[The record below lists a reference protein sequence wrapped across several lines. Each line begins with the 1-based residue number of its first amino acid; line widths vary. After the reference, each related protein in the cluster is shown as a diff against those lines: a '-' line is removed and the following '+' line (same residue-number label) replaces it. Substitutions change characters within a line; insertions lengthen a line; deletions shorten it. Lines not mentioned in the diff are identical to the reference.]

1 MALGWRKGPGPSS
14 LLTPPQRASTRPEE
28 TTVRSTRRTRL
39 AAALPAAIVLGLAT
53 FTASLTWQVPGVR
66 AGSGALDAQATEIV
80 RLINGARVADGLSAL
95 NIDPFLAAKA
105 RDGAIPCPDDPAKS
119 IAGRAQDFAAY
130 GQMSHSLRLCDA
142 ATYTLSSTTFVSLLQ
157 SAWGYGSVGEILL
170 VNGGYGYGQYL
181 YTSGGWSTWTY
192 ATAGHAMT
200 AWKTSST
207 HWNIIVGGYDRV

>member
-80 RLINGARVADGLSAL
+80 RLINGARVADGLPAL

-119 IAGRAQDFAAY
+119 IAGRAQDFTAY

-142 ATYTLSSTTFVSLLQ
+142 ASYTLSGTLFVSLLQ
-157 SAWGYGSVGEILL
+157 SSWSYGSGGEIDL
-170 VNGGYGYGQYL
+170 VTGGCAGGAFLYDYHGWQRWPSPPAGNGMWGGQ
-181 YTSGGWSTWTY
+181 TSWS
-192 ATAGHAMT
+192 
-200 AWKTSST
+200 
-207 HWNIIVGGYDRV
+207 HWNIIMG